1 MGRIVLQNCRAL
13 LGIEAQLSANAV
25 DIAVE
30 GAHIV
35 GITEAGTVT
44 HQAEVIDAS
53 GMLATA
59 GLINGHQHSHE
70 HFQKG
75 RFANLPLEMW
85 MNYVR
90 PPKPVPLSE
99 RQVYLR
105 TLVGAIEAL
114 YSGATT
120 VIDDLNIGAVPN
132 PAHLAAAQRAYED
145 IGIRALVGVSMMDQP
160 FFQSVPF
167 IEEEFDKELL
177 AELHGLPKPNGEVF
191 LELCRDLAQRRHP
204 SRNRVGFIVAPS
216 APQRCSEEFLK
227 GARAIA
233 DAYDLPLMIHVQET
247 RLQAVTAQRFY
258 GSTMVE
264 YLHRIGFLGPKTT
277 LIHGVWL
284 TPREIELIAA
294 TETTVQHN
302 PWSNLRLGSGVA
314 PLRALLDAKVNVSL
328 GSDGCGSTDTC
339 NMLNVVGAASVLH
352 TLRGDDYTRWPG
364 AEDAWRAGTLG
375 GAIAMG
381 RGSDLGAIEEGRTAD
396 MVLYRLDRIPFTPLN
411 NALRQLVNAERGASI
426 ALVMVDGEVVIRDGM
441 LTRIN
446 LPGIMAEIAEE
457 HARLKP
463 LIDDAERSADR
474 LRPSMHRIYERCLA
488 LPVAPGMISSRLGS

>member
-1 MGRIVLQNCRAL
+1 M
-13 LGIEAQLSANAV
+13 
-25 DIAVE
+25 
-30 GAHIV
+30 
-35 GITEAGTVT
+35 
-44 HQAEVIDAS
+44 
-53 GMLATA
+53 
-59 GLINGHQHSHE
+59 
-70 HFQKG
+70 
-75 RFANLPLEMW
+75 
-85 MNYVR
+85 
-90 PPKPVPLSE
+90 
-99 RQVYLR
+99 
-105 TLVGAIEAL
+105 
-114 YSGATT
+114 
-120 VIDDLNIGAVPN
+120 
-132 PAHLAAAQRAYED
+132 
-145 IGIRALVGVSMMDQP
+145 
-160 FFQSVPF
+160 
-167 IEEEFDKELL
+167 
-177 AELHGLPKPNGEVF
+177 
-191 LELCRDLAQRRHP
+191 
-204 SRNRVGFIVAPS
+204 
-216 APQRCSEEFLK
+216 
-227 GARAIA
+227 
-233 DAYDLPLMIHVQET
+233 
-247 RLQAVTAQRFY
+247 
-258 GSTMVE
+258 
-264 YLHRIGFLGPKTT
+264 
-277 LIHGVWL
+277 
-284 TPREIELIAA
+284 
-294 TETTVQHN
+294 
-302 PWSNLRLGSGVA
+302 
-314 PLRALLDAKVNVSL
+314 LDAKVNVSL